1 MAVVDPSLGLPA
13 FLTHFD
19 SLEFNNL
26 PESHFHHFGPP
37 YASFLWFF
45 VLAEGLPLLKGLF
58 RVHGDFTS
66 RFRGGVFLGNILM
79 EFLYAV
85 LVSLKDTPFDS
96 LFEKRLLELGGEG
109 GRGGVGSYG
118 GKIQPFLLIGVP
130 LVSSSCPFSEE
141 NYQGP

>member
-1 MAVVDPSLGLPA
+1 MTVVDPSLGLPA

-26 PESHFHHFGPP
+26 LESHFHHFGPP
-37 YASFLWFF
+37 YTSFLWFL
-45 VLAEGLPLLKGLF
+45 VPAEGLSLLKGLF

-79 EFLYAV
+79 EFLCAV

-96 LFEKRLLELGGEG
+96 LFEERLLEWGGG
-109 GRGGVGSYG
+109 GGVGSYG

-130 LVSSSCPFSEE
+130 LVSSSCHFSEE